1 MIAGGP
7 TPPLKQSKSAESATT
22 FTQLKTDAAC
32 SVSRRDLISRL
43 STSIITSVF
52 TFRARLPGPDEIDM
66 LARTHI
72 GLERGRTSDA
82 R

>member
-1 MIAGGP
+1 MFSK
-7 TPPLKQSKSAESATT
+7 PPRPHLPS
-22 FTQLKTDAAC
+22 L
-32 SVSRRDLISRL
+32 DLHLHFRIHL
-43 STSIITSVF
+43 
-52 TFRARLPGPDEIDM
+52 RARLPGPDEIDM